1 MFEVKRFKIKYR
13 SLISRSVKK
22 EILCS
27 ITFENYIKI
36 ANTPCVYCNNLLDN
50 NSLFGSGLD
59 RIDNLKGYENEN
71 VVSCCKTCNMIKGE
85 VFTMEE
91 TKIMVNA
98 VLLLRKNVK

>member
-1 MFEVKRFKIKYR
+1 MFYNFWKLY
-13 SLISRSVKK
+13 
-22 EILCS
+22 
-27 ITFENYIKI
+27 KI

-85 VFTMEE
+85 VFY
-91 TKIMVNA
+91 NG
-98 VLLLRKNVK
+98 RNKNYGKCSVAFKKKC